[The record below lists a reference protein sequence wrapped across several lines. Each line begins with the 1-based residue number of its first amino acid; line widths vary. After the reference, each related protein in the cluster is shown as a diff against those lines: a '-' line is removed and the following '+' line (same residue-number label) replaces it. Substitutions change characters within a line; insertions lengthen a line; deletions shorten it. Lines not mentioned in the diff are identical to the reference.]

1 MINSSEYSPFYQNY
15 IDLASSYD
23 LLDGLDSTLDNTLKL
38 YESIPTSK
46 ASYAYDSGKWTVK
59 QLIAHVIDTER
70 IFQYRALRIAR
81 EKGSCSGFNED
92 LFADNNTA
100 VHRSI
105 SDLAD
110 EFHAVRLSTIALFD
124 SFTLQE
130 LMQLG
135 FADQKPLSARACGF
149 IIVGHA
155 LHHNQILEK
164 RYLNH

>member
-1 MINSSEYSPFYQNY
+1 MIDSSEYSPFYQNY
-15 IDLASSYD
+15 IDLARKYD
-23 LLDGLDSTLDNTLKL
+23 LLDGLDSTLDFTLKQ
-38 YESIPTSK
+38 YESIPANK
-46 ASYAYDSGKWTVK
+46 AEYAYDKGKWTVK

-81 EKGSCSGFNED
+81 ERGTCSGFNED

-100 VHRSI
+100 IHRSI

-110 EFHAVRLSTIALFD
+110 EFHAIRLSTIALFD
-124 SFTLQE
+124 SFTNQE

-135 FADQKPLSARACGF
+135 LADQKPLSVRACGF

-155 LHHNQILEK
+155 LHHNEILAK